1 MYLMATFFETTYKNL
16 IDGPNGY
23 PWWHNMPLPDGNR
36 IAGSQLDRDVELKL
50 WQNLHL
56 NASDLAGK
64 RVLDVGANDG
74 FFTIAALLTGAGRV
88 TAINTADW
96 ETYPENLLFASK
108 QWDVAPEVIVDD
120 FQTHTFDGHYDVIF
134 FWGCSTTW
142 RISLP
147 PSSSCINC

>member
-1 MYLMATFFETTYKNL
+1 MSALDHRSELTTRPDLFYLRGISMPTFFEAGYKNL

-36 IAGSQLDRDVELKL
+36 IAGYQSDRDVQLKL
-50 WQNLHL
+50 WENLRL

-74 FFTIAALLTGAGRV
+74 FFTIAALLTGARV

-108 QWDVAPEVIVDD
+108 QWEVTPEVNVDD
-120 FQTHTFDGHYDVIF
+120 FSDSHI
-134 FWGCSTTW
+134 
-142 RISLP
+142 
-147 PSSSCINC
+147 